1 MDILRTQLNRL
12 FLLSMGLFWLCFIY
26 IGCQSGTVVEV
37 KPVDDKGTISSGIG
51 GTENPVLTSTMS
63 PIPSTVTV
71 RSPMTSPVTTGEP
84 ATAVTITSI
93 PSPWQLDVFESFLL
107 YGANKAIYSFQPGNA
122 STFIA
127 DGYLLGGQ
135 PWSPDG
141 TEFVFN
147 SDLNYRRDPHN
158 QLTVANLSTGQ
169 TWLISLL
176 AQPES
181 VFWSP
186 NGKYLLY
193 EVPVAELMEGAS
205 YADTKFQARIALYDF
220 ASQQNVLLT
229 ETSNILTLA
238 GWSPDSQRI
247 AFISTINDQDAQ
259 IENDL
264 YTFGQF
270 DLSIL
275 DIESLALQQITN
287 SPDIELLAAWSPTDE
302 LMLLGAT
309 PINDSWPN
317 REFILEFSP
326 WVANNLY
333 LVDTSGTTLATLSG
347 STSVAWSADGK
358 KIAYAGKPL
367 CILDLETLSSNCL
380 PANNFTI
387 RDIGEFPSWS
397 ADNRWLAVR
406 VQDPE
411 KNVQCYTI
419 YILDMVKNIES
430 RIDLEHCFY
439 GPIYWSR

>member
-1 MDILRTQLNRL
+1 MDMLRTQFNRL
-12 FLLSMGLFWLCFIY
+12 FLLSMGLFWLCFIHT
-26 IGCQSGTVVEV
+26 GCQSGTVVEI
-37 KPVDDKGTISSGIG
+37 KPVDDEETISSGIE
-51 GTENPVLTSTMS
+51 GTENPVLPSIIS
-63 PIPSTVTV
+63 PIPSTATV
-71 RSPMTSPVTTGEP
+71 RPTMTSPVATGEP
-84 ATAVTITSI
+84 ATVVTITSI
-93 PSPWQLDVFESFLL
+93 PSPWQLDMFDSFLL
-107 YGANKAIYSFQPGNA
+107 YGANKAIYFFQPGNV

-141 TEFVFN
+141 KEFVFN
-147 SDLNYRRDPHN
+147 SDLNYRLDPHN
-158 QLTVANLSTGQ
+158 QLAVANLSTGQ
-169 TWLISLL
+169 TRLISLL
-176 AQPES
+176 GQPES

-186 NGKYLLY
+186 DGKYLLY
-193 EVPVAELMEGAS
+193 EVPVAELIEGAS
-205 YADTKFQARIALYDF
+205 YVDTKFQARIALYDF

-259 IENDL
+259 VENDL

-302 LMLLGAT
+302 LLLLGAT

-333 LVDTSGTTLATLSG
+333 LIDTSGTTLANLSG

-367 CILDLETLSSNCL
+367 CVLELETLSSNCL

-411 KNVQCYTI
+411 KNIQCYTI